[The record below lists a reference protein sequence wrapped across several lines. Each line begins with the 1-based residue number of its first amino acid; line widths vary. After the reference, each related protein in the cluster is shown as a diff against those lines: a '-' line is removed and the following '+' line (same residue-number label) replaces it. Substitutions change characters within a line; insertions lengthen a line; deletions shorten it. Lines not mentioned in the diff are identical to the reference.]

1 MKLINLRKFRTDT
14 KIFLLMRFQIIFIV
28 SFLLWFIWTIF
39 TSKSACVILNIS
51 RNTVEVQWYLQNTGF
66 IFQLTGNFSTLFF
79 TLFPVTSNSMIL
91 EVLSSLSSVTW
102 RSPCCPFFSLCRP
115 FYSLIFLCP
124 CCKY

>member
-102 RSPCCPFFSLCRP
+102 RSPCCSFCSLCRP

>member
-1 MKLINLRKFRTDT
+1 MKLINLRKFTTDT

-51 RNTVEVQWYLQNTGF
+51 RNTGEVQWYLQNTGF

-102 RSPCCPFFSLCRP
+102 WSPCCPFFSLCRS